1 MLELSSFLLLK
12 LGKFGFGAYICNK
25 TSNWTL
31 KMILEIRLSNFY
43 SIMNEVVL
51 DMQAANLQTKSAKEL
66 EGNTFVCGNER
77 MLKAVAIYGAN
88 ASGKSNIIKAI
99 RTCVSMIFESHNY
112 NENTI
117 YDFVPFKFG
126 GESLPS
132 RFFIRFLM
140 GGVEYEYSFSMT
152 RQAILQEALYY
163 YPNGRRSMVFTRDE
177 SKGGEKKEVY
187 EFKSAIRRPMDV
199 AANTSKKTLFV
210 SRASQMDRPIAKDVF
225 NYFHDHFILNYSG
238 LNAAPLE
245 TMLKEQKETLLRV
258 LRIADSD
265 IVDIRCQHD
274 EVLSKP
280 KITTFHRVNP
290 EVPFDFYAEESKGT
304 QILFNM
310 MLTILNIIRAN
321 KVLLIDE
328 IETSLH
334 PKLVEYII
342 GMFHHG
348 EAAQLIFTTHN
359 TCLLDTRKMRK
370 DQIYFVNK
378 LGDGSSDLYS
388 LFDYK
393 DFRESMD
400 LSKAYLQG
408 RFDAIPYI
416 DEASNH
422 CLIND

>member
-1 MLELSSFLLLK
+1 
-12 LGKFGFGAYICNK
+12 
-25 TSNWTL
+25 
-31 KMILEIRLSNFY
+31 
-43 SIMNEVVL
+43 MNEVVL

-66 EGNTFVCGNER
+66 EGNTFVCGKER

-112 NENTI
+112 NENTT

-126 GESLPS
+126 GEALPS
-132 RFFIRFLM
+132 KFLIRFLM
-140 GGVEYEYSFSMT
+140 EGIEYEYSFSMT
-152 RQAILQEALYY
+152 RQSILQESLYY
-163 YPNGRRSMVFTRDE
+163 YPSGRRSMVFTRDE
-177 SKGGEKKEVY
+177 RKGSEKKDIY

-199 AANTSKKTLFV
+199 AANTSQKTLFV

-245 TMLKEQKETLLRV
+245 TMLKEQKENLLRV
-258 LRIADSD
+258 LRFADSD
-265 IVDIRCQHD
+265 IVDVRCLHD
-274 EVLSKP
+274 EAKP
-280 KITTFHRVNP
+280 KMITFHKVNP

-342 GMFHHG
+342 GMFHHSK
-348 EAAQLIFTTHN
+348 AAQLIFTTHN

-378 LGDGSSDLYS
+378 LSDGSSDLYS
-388 LFDYK
+388 LFDFK
-393 DFRESMD
+393 DFRENMD

-416 DEASNH
+416 EEASNH
-422 CLIND
+422 SLINE